1 MARLKLQAPWV
12 TYYEELSLFFDE
24 DPDVHVIY
32 DEPENTVNMY
42 VQDSVKAEALTR
54 LIPAEKKFGNVAL
67 KINIIPGNGVKNDAL
82 DDITAAFKGNPIV
95 NSIQTID
102 GIPGCKFTYVIFK
115 REVVQYW
122 NDDLS
127 DAFGNCT
134 TLWQDVAKRLF
145 EDVPGIYFCTDEND
159 VIELE
164 LNEDDLEFL
173 DMLD

>member
-24 DPDVHVIY
+24 DPDVHVIF
-32 DEPENTVNMY
+32 DESENTVNMY
-42 VQDSVKAEALTR
+42 VQDPAKAEALTR
-54 LIPAEKKFGNVAL
+54 LIPPEKQFGGVTL
-67 KINIIPGNGVKNDAL
+67 YLNIIPGNQNKNDVL
-82 DDITAAFKGNPIV
+82 TDITDAFKGNPIV
-95 NSIQTID
+95 DSIQILD
-102 GIPGCKFTYVIFK
+102 SIPACKFTYVIFR

-127 DAFGNCT
+127 DAFGNRT

-145 EDVPGIYFCTDEND
+145 EEVPGVHFCTDVQEA
-159 VIELE
+159 IELE
-164 LNEDDLEFL
+164 LDEDDLAFL

>member
-24 DPDVHVIY
+24 DPDVHVIF
-32 DEPENTVNMY
+32 DEAENTVNMY
-42 VQDSVKAEALTR
+42 VQEPEKAEALTR
-54 LIPAEKKFGNVAL
+54 LIPAEKNFGNVTL
-67 KINIIPGNGVKNDAL
+67 YINIIPVNQNKNDAL
-82 DDITAAFKGNPIV
+82 ADITEAFKGNPIV
-95 NSIQTID
+95 NSIQTIE
-102 GIPGCKFTYVIFK
+102 GIFANKITYVIFK

-122 NDDLS
+122 NDDLG

-145 EDVPGIYFCTDEND
+145 EPVSGIYFCTDEKD

-164 LNEDDLEFL
+164 LDEDDLEFL